1 MSKVSLFIH
10 AEAAGTIPAH
20 TKIAAGAHVVNVTI
34 GSGPAEPHTLARAMV
49 VSNVDLTLSADLKV
63 SATPGF
69 QEVDGELHLN

>member
-20 TKIAAGAHVVNVTI
+20 TKIAAGAHVVNVT
-34 GSGPAEPHTLARAMV
+34 GRTLARAMV